1 MAESNKSILEKA
13 NAAISRGD
21 IEGFL
26 SFCADDIEWTTVG
39 DTTLKGKHA
48 VRQMMTR
55 EYVEPPKYTV
65 TTLIGEGEFL
75 TALGDIYAK
84 DENGKEALHS
94 YCDVWRF
101 RDGKMVQLMAFVI
114 KAMGR

>member
-1 MAESNKSILEKA
+1 MPDSNKAILQKA

-26 SFCADDIEWTTVG
+26 SFCADDIEWTAVG
-39 DTTLKGKHA
+39 DTTVKGKEA
-48 VRQMMTR
+48 VRQMLAR

-65 TTLIGEGEFL
+65 DTLIGEGEFL
-75 TALGDIYAK
+75 TALGDIYPK
-84 DENGKEALHS
+84 DANGKEALHS

-101 RDGKMVQLMAFVI
+101 RDGKMVQLLAFVI
-114 KAMGR
+114 KPAGR